1 MRLSKGFTTV
11 ELTIAIGVITVL
23 SITVLVFFASNLRQY
38 AIANERAD
46 LLNEAQIT
54 LESIN
59 EDIRLSAVA
68 DENNRWEDENA
79 PEAGN
84 MFSWQSNADTLIL
97 ATAAMDDDGNIL
109 FSDPA
114 QYISWKNNHIY
125 YLDGD
130 VLYRRTLAAP
140 VDGNTATTTCP
151 PALATASCPA
161 DNVMLNSKV
170 DKFVVRYIDGN
181 NNEVSPTDAR
191 SIELE
196 IGISRRAY
204 GQTISAEY
212 KTRMVFRND

>member
-1 MRLSKGFTTV
+1 MRLSRGFTTV
-11 ELTIAIGVITVL
+11 ELTIAISVITIL
-23 SITVLVFFASNLRQY
+23 SITVLVFFATNLRQF

-68 DENNRWEDENA
+68 DEHNRWEDENA
-79 PEAGN
+79 PVAGD
-84 MFSWQSNADTLIL
+84 MFSWESDSNTLIL
-97 ATAAMDDDGNIL
+97 ATAALDSDGYIL
-109 FSDPA
+109 FSDPS
-114 QYISWKNNHIY
+114 QYISWKDNHIY
-125 YLDGD
+125 YLNGD

-140 VDGNTATTTCP
+140 VEGNVARTTCP
-151 PALATASCPA
+151 AEVANNDCPA
-161 DNVMLNSKV
+161 DKVMLNSKV
-170 DKFVVRYIDGN
+170 DKFIVRYFDGD

-204 GQTISAEY
+204 GQTISAEH

>member
-1 MRLSKGFTTV
+1 MKSCRGFTTV
-11 ELTIAIGVITVL
+11 ELTIAVSVVSILI
-23 SITVLVFFASNLRQY
+23 ITVLVFFATNLRQY
-38 AIANERAD
+38 AIVNARAD

-59 EDIRLSAVA
+59 EDIRLSADA
-68 DENNRWEDENA
+68 DEHNRWEDEHA

-84 MFSWQSNADTLIL
+84 MFSWTSDTDTLIL
-97 ATAAMDDDGNIL
+97 ATAAMDRNGNII

-125 YLDGD
+125 YLNGD
-130 VLYRRTLAAP
+130 VLYRRILAAP
-140 VDGNTATTTCP
+140 IEGNTATTTCP
-151 PALATASCPA
+151 AEAATKSCPA
-161 DNVMLNSKV
+161 DKVMLNRTV

-181 NNEVSPTDAR
+181 NQEVAPTDAR

-204 GQTISAEY
+204 GQKITAEY

>member
-1 MRLSKGFTTV
+1 MRSRGFTTV
-11 ELTIAIGVITVL
+11 ELTIAVSVIAIL
-23 SITVLVFFASNLRQY
+23 SITLLVFFANNLRQY
-38 AIANERAD
+38 AIANARAD

-79 PEAGN
+79 PVAGD
-84 MFSWQSNADTLIL
+84 MFSWQSDADTLVL
-97 ATAAMDDDGNIL
+97 ATAAMDADDNIL

-130 VLYRRTLAAP
+130 VLYRRILAAP
-140 VDGNTATTTCP
+140 VDGNAAATTCP
-151 PALATASCPA
+151 PAAATSDCPA
-161 DNVMLNSKV
+161 DKVMLNSKV
-170 DKFVVRYIDGN
+170 DKFIVRYIDGD
-181 NNEVSPTDAR
+181 NNEVAPASAR

-212 KTRMVFRND
+212 TTRMVFRND